1 MRELNVKEITA
12 AVAKLCCDACYYLPQ
27 DLLEKFKAS
36 RDTEESPL
44 GREVLETIIENAELA
59 ARKDVPLCQDT
70 GLAVVFLEIGQEVH
84 FTGGALEEAVNAGVA
99 EGYTKRA
106 ICANLPLMTRCLNA
120 KTRRIIRLP
129 LFIPALCRAIK

>member
-1 MRELNVKEITA
+1 M
-12 AVAKLCCDACYYLPQ
+12 
-27 DLLEKFKAS
+27 
-36 RDTEESPL
+36 
-44 GREVLETIIENAELA
+44 ETIIENAELA

-99 EGYTKRA
+99 EGYTKGYLRKSSVDD
-106 ICANLPLMTRCLNA
+106 PLFER

>member
-1 MRELNVKEITA
+1 MLRRLLLSA
-12 AVAKLCCDACYYLPQ
+12 AG
-27 DLLEKFKAS
+27 LLEKFKAS

-99 EGYTKRA
+99 EGYTKGYLRKF
-106 ICANLPLMTRCLNA
+106 R
-120 KTRRIIRLP
+120 
-129 LFIPALCRAIK
+129 

>member
-1 MRELNVKEITA
+1 MRELNVKEITE

-44 GREVLETIIENAELA
+44 GREVLKTIIENAELA

-84 FTGGALEEAVNAGVA
+84 FTWKKPLTPVWQKATPRVTCV
-99 EGYTKRA
+99 
-106 ICANLPLMTRCLNA
+106 NLPLTTRCLNA

>member
-1 MRELNVKEITA
+1 MLRRLLLSA
-12 AVAKLCCDACYYLPQ
+12 AGFAG
-27 DLLEKFKAS
+27 KFKAS
-36 RDTEESPL
+36 RGTEESPL

-59 ARKDVPLCQDT
+59 ARKAVPLCQDT

-99 EGYTKRA
+99 EGYTKGYLRKSSVDD
-106 ICANLPLMTRCLNA
+106 PLFER
-120 KTRRIIRLP
+120 KTRRITRLP